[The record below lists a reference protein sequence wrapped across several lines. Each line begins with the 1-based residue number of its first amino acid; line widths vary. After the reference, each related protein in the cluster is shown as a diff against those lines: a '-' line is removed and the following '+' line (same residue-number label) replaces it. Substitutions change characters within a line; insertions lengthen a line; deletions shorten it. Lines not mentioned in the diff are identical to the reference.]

1 MNTVIASTILI
12 LCAAPATDET
22 ESPLHIGSRLE
33 LFVDDALVESMTG
46 QVRLHMHRP
55 ERREVV
61 LRTDAPWEGNASA
74 FQSVFKDGDLYRM
87 YYRGLHYRHSGEP
100 AQALEDHPW
109 MLRYA
114 ESDDGIHW
122 RKPELGLFEFNESK
136 ANNIILTPEFLEDI
150 GGDPAHTA
158 TFKDTNPDC
167 PADQRYKI
175 VIVGHKPRG
184 LYVLASA
191 DGIRFTPMSDKPSV
205 TKGAFDSQNLMF
217 WDPVRCEYREYHRS
231 FAAGVRGIMTATSK
245 DILQFPEPV
254 WLEFPGAAREHL
266 YTNQVQ
272 PYYRAPHIFMGF
284 PMRYSD
290 RAWSESTL
298 NLPEL
303 DERLVRAKS
312 SRRYGT
318 AVTDALFMT
327 SRDGR
332 VFKRWPEAFIRPG
345 PAKKDT
351 WTYGD
356 NFVFWGMVETAS
368 HLPCAPN
375 DISLYASEG
384 YWRGTYT
391 SVRRYTMRIDG
402 FVSAHASA
410 AGGEIVTKPLVFDGG
425 NLTLNLATSGAGS
438 VQVEIQDVD
447 GNPIKGYALRD
458 CPEIYGDDI
467 RYTVRW
473 KKAGGDVRSLA
484 GEPVRL
490 RFVLKDADL
499 YAFQFVPHEPDPE
512 RPDLVPYGGMP
523 NRSVGRGPY
532 VVIDDDFASAN
543 AGTSGTEED
552 LDPDTRGKPWFI
564 SEGQPDRVQVLNDDP
579 PCSGNPGK
587 SNYLRIERRDEHA
600 QHGGRAWIKFS
611 PQDAVDTE
619 DGIVEVEARILL
631 PSTSKCHVDID
642 AFDNAPNYYT
652 NRAFH
657 VRFFPNGKV
666 CYYHEADTPVEGLA
680 IDTDTWQDVVIRADM
695 REATFDLT
703 VADRS
708 VKGLPFARDDVHR
721 IQTIILSPNR
731 NNGIMCVDRIRVQ
744 ATPEAACTSE
754 PCLAESM
761 SRAGYPERRCAQRLR

>member
-1 MNTVIASTILI
+1 MDMAMAGTILI
-12 LCAAPATDET
+12 LCAAPTLQEEQAPT
-22 ESPLHIGSRLE
+22 HIGSRLE
-33 LFVDDALVESMTG
+33 LFVDEALIESMTG
-46 QVRLHMHRP
+46 QVSLRMHRP

-100 AQALEDHPW
+100 AQSLEDHPW
-109 MLRYA
+109 MLCYA

-122 RKPELGLFEFNESK
+122 RKPELDLFEFNGSK
-136 ANNIILTPEFLEDI
+136 ANNIILTPEFLKDI

-158 TFKDTNPDC
+158 TFKDANPDC

-175 VIVGHKPRG
+175 VIVGQKPRG
-184 LYVLASA
+184 LHVLASA
-191 DGIRFTPMSDKPSV
+191 DGIRFKPISGKPSV

-217 WDPVRCEYREYHRS
+217 WDPIRCEYREYHRS
-231 FAAGVRGIMTATSK
+231 FADGVRGIMTATSK
-245 DILQFPEPV
+245 DILNFPEPV
-254 WLEFPGAAREHL
+254 WLEFPGAAKEHL

-284 PMRYSD
+284 PMRYND
-290 RAWSESTL
+290 RGWSESTL

-303 DERLVRAKS
+303 EERLVRAKS

-368 HLPCAPN
+368 HLPSAPN

-384 YWRGTYT
+384 YWRGAST
-391 SVRRYTMRIDG
+391 SVRRYAIRIDG
-402 FVSAHASA
+402 FVSAHAPA
-410 AGGEIVTKPLVFDGG
+410 AGGEIITRPLVFEGG

-438 VQVEIQDVD
+438 VQVEIQDAN
-447 GNPIKGYALRD
+447 GNPIKGYTLDD

-467 RYTVRW
+467 CYTVRW
-473 KKAGGDVRSLA
+473 KQKGGDLRPLA
-484 GEPVRL
+484 GKPVRL
-490 RFVLKDADL
+490 HFVLKDADL
-499 YAFQFVPHEPDPE
+499 YAFQFVPYQPDPE
-512 RPDLVPYGGMP
+512 RPDLVSYGGMP
-523 NRSVGRGPY
+523 KRSKGRGPY
-532 VVIDDDFASAN
+532 VVIDDDFASAQ
-543 AGTSGTEED
+543 AGTSGTDAD
-552 LDPDTRGKPWFI
+552 LDPVTRGKPWFI
-564 SEGQPDRVQVLNDDP
+564 SEGQPDRVQVLNGDP
-579 PCSGNPGK
+579 PGSGNPSQ
-587 SNYLRIERRDEHA
+587 SNYLRIERQAEQA
-600 QHGGRAWIKFS
+600 QQGGRAWIKFS

-619 DGIVEVEARILL
+619 DGIVEVESRIFL

-642 AFDNAPNYYT
+642 ALDNGPNHFT

-666 CYYHEADTPVEGLA
+666 CYFRESDTPVEGLA
-680 IDTDTWQDVVIRADM
+680 IVTDTWQEVSIRADM

-703 VADRS
+703 VAGRS
-708 VKGLPFARDDVHR
+708 AKGLPFARDDVHR
-721 IQTIILSPNR
+721 IQTIVLCPNTS
-731 NNGIMCVDRIRVQ
+731 NGVMCVDLIRVHV
-744 ATPEAACTSE
+744 TPEVENGDGA
-754 PCLAESM
+754 
-761 SRAGYPERRCAQRLR
+761 

>member
-1 MNTVIASTILI
+1 MNTLIAGTILV
-12 LCAAPATDET
+12 LCAAPATE
-22 ESPLHIGSRLE
+22 EEEVPPHVGSRLE
-33 LFVDDALVESMTG
+33 MFVDEALIDSMTG
-46 QVRLHMHRP
+46 QVRLQMHRP

-87 YYRGLHYRHSGEP
+87 YYRGLHYRHSGES
-100 AQALEDHPW
+100 AQAMEDHPW
-109 MLRYA
+109 LLCYA
-114 ESDDGIHW
+114 ESDDGVDW
-122 RKPELGLFEFNESK
+122 RKPELGLFEFNGSK
-136 ANNIILTPEFLEDI
+136 ANNIILTPEFLEGI

-158 TFKDTNPDC
+158 TFKDSNPDC

-184 LYVLASA
+184 LYVLASG

-231 FAAGVRGIMTATSK
+231 FADGVRGIMTASSK
-245 DILQFPEPV
+245 DVLHFPEPV
-254 WLEFPGAAREHL
+254 WLEFPGAAKEHL

-272 PYYRAPHIFMGF
+272 PYYRAPHILMGF

-290 RAWSESTL
+290 RGWSESTL

-303 DERLVRAKS
+303 GERLVRAES

-345 PAKKDT
+345 PARKDT

-368 HLPCAPN
+368 QLPCAPN

-384 YWRGTYT
+384 YWRGTHT
-391 SVRRYTMRIDG
+391 SVRRYTIRIDG
-402 FVSAHASA
+402 FVSAHATA
-410 AGGEIVTKPLVFDGG
+410 AGGEIVTKPLVFEGG

-438 VQVEIQDVD
+438 VQVEIQDAD
-447 GNPIKGYALRD
+447 GRQIKGYTLRD

-473 KKAGGDVRSLA
+473 KETGGDVRPLA
-484 GEPVRL
+484 GRPVRL
-490 RFVLKDADL
+490 RFVLRDADL

-512 RPDLVPYGGMP
+512 RPDLVRYGGMP
-523 NRSVGRGPY
+523 KRSIGRGPY
-532 VVIDDDFASAN
+532 VVIDDDFASAE
-543 AGTSGTEED
+543 ADTSGVDAD
-552 LDPDTRGKPWFI
+552 LDPIARGKPWLI

-579 PCSGNPGK
+579 PGSGKPGP
-587 SNYLRIERRDEHA
+587 SNHLRVERHDEHA
-600 QHGGRAWIKFS
+600 QQGGRAWIKFS

-619 DGIVEVEARILL
+619 DGIVEIESRIFL
-631 PSTSKCHVDID
+631 PSTGKCHVDVD
-642 AFDNAPNYYT
+642 AFDNVPNYYT
-652 NRAFH
+652 DRAFH

-666 CYYHEADTPVEGLA
+666 CYYREKDTPIEGLA
-680 IDTDTWQDVVIRADM
+680 IQTDVWQDVVIRADM

-703 VADRS
+703 VAGRS
-708 VKGLPFARDDVHR
+708 AKGLPFARDDVHR
-721 IQTIILSPNR
+721 IQTIVLCPNR
-731 NNGIMCVDRIRVQ
+731 SNGVMYVDHIRVRV
-744 ATPEAACTSE
+744 TPEADT
-754 PCLAESM
+754 
-761 SRAGYPERRCAQRLR
+761 